1 MTMTD
6 PIADMLTRIRNANV
20 AMHDDVTMP
29 SSKLKESLAA
39 VLQKEGYI
47 QAFRVDQEEGKPSK
61 TLTIDMKYSE
71 ARERVITGIRRVS
84 KPGLRVYTKA
94 DVGPPCPRGPGCRR
108 RLDQQGSAH
117 RSRGSSPAHR
127 WRDPLLRLV
136 GGDMSRVGQ
145 APIPVPSGVDVKIE
159 GRVVTVKGPKGE
171 LSRTLPDR
179 LSITL
184 DEGELTVAR
193 ADEERESRALHG
205 LFRSLVANMVT
216 GVTEGYRRGLEIVG
230 VGYRATAQGDRALE
244 LAVGYSHTVKVQA
257 PEGITFEVPSN
268 TRIDVVGIDK
278 ETVGQVAADI
288 RAIRKPEPYKG
299 KGIRYQG
306 EVVRRKAGKAASAG

>member
-1 MTMTD
+1 
-6 PIADMLTRIRNANV
+6 
-20 AMHDDVTMP
+20 
-29 SSKLKESLAA
+29 
-39 VLQKEGYI
+39 
-47 QAFRVDQEEGKPSK
+47 
-61 TLTIDMKYSE
+61 
-71 ARERVITGIRRVS
+71 
-84 KPGLRVYTKA
+84 
-94 DVGPPCPRGPGCRR
+94 
-108 RLDQQGSAH
+108 
-117 RSRGSSPAHR
+117 
-127 WRDPLLRLV
+127 
-136 GGDMSRVGQ
+136 MSRVGQ
-145 APIPVPSGVDVKIE
+145 APIPVPSGVEVKIE

-171 LSRTLPDR
+171 LSRTLPEA
-179 LSITL
+179 LSITQ
-184 DEGELTVAR
+184 DDGELTVAR
-193 ADEERESRALHG
+193 VDDERESRALHG
-205 LFRSLVANMVT
+205 LFRTLIANMVT
-216 GVTEGYRRGLEIVG
+216 GVTEGYRRALEIVG